1 MPKTIIKPSEN
12 IPPEVKEDMIILIA
26 PNNTRLSENIVTEF
40 LASYTELK
48 IEYDKLKSCLH
59 KYNKLK
65 QINN

>member
-12 IPPEVKEDMIILIA
+12 LNTKNEEEMLTLITSSD
-26 PNNTRLSENIVTEF
+26 TRLSEDIVTEF
-40 LASYTELK
+40 IASYTDLKTEYNKLK
-48 IEYDKLKSCLH
+48 ICLN